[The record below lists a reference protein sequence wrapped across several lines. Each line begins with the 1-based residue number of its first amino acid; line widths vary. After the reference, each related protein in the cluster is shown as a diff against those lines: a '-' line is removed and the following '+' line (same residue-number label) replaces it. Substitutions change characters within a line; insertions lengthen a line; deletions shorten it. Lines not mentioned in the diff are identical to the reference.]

1 VVEVTDT
8 KKRGKSIQRDFELML
23 NGNSLTSLETKEK
36 IAAEILPTING
47 VSLPQN
53 TQYNVATK
61 TLTYYDAK

>member
-1 VVEVTDT
+1 MVEVTDT